1 MPIYK
6 FLKITKSKKLRYID
20 NYYKNNLYIIF
31 LPGFMSDIEGEK
43 PKAFKKYAVK
53 RKLGFLA
60 IEYSGHGKSSG
71 TFTKGNISVWSNDA
85 KQSIK
90 KIVGKNNFILIGS
103 SMGAW
108 ISLNQFKNFGKQI
121 KGFIGIGS
129 APEFLDRL
137 MWNKFPKNI
146 KKEIRKKGISI
157 IKHGNSKFK
166 QKQYEYPITYQ
177 LIKDGRKNKI
187 LSKKIN
193 QKINIIMFHGQ
204 KDEVV
209 PISFS
214 RKVLSIFPLAKR
226 KMIVIKKGDHS
237 LSQKKNL
244 KKMIKEL
251 DKLVNKIS

>member
-31 LPGFMSDIEGEK
+31 LPGFMSDIDGEK
-43 PKAFKKYAVK
+43 PRAFKKYAVK

-71 TFTKGNISVWSNDA
+71 TFTEGNISEWSNDA

-137 MWNKFPKNI
+137 MWKKFPKNI
-146 KKEIRKKGISI
+146 KQEIRKKGISI